1 MKEIRYCPKC
11 GKEIDADSVFC
22 THCGFTLNSS
32 IKTSIWSKMKNNQRI
47 GIVIT
52 GLWMLVHLCFF
63 VSDPLEEG
71 YNDETLWFFDSKFS
85 EFYAYGLGEFMF
97 YGVLVPAL
105 VWGVVYI
112 FTKNK
117 KVGWLLTAGLSASVF
132 VFWGTNKYDEYKNE
146 QEIVK
151 QKELQEKLE
160 NAPII
165 NREFISCTFGDSY
178 SSVLQKVKKEYR
190 ECIVDSLSDMES
202 IVLSNVSYGSR
213 IYDRMGFDFYKGKL
227 YQVYFRKTYDTEK
240 DKENAYKH
248 FQEILEQKNYPHDSE
263 KYSKYYNSSYY
274 LDKHTELKLR
284 HSIYE
289 YDGYDQYVQLVY
301 YDLNSHQKDEGL

>member
-1 MKEIRYCPKC
+1 
-11 GKEIDADSVFC
+11 
-22 THCGFTLNSS
+22 
-32 IKTSIWSKMKNNQRI
+32 
-47 GIVIT
+47 
-52 GLWMLVHLCFF
+52 
-63 VSDPLEEG
+63 
-71 YNDETLWFFDSKFS
+71 
-85 EFYAYGLGEFMF
+85 MF

-132 VFWGTNKYDEYKNE
+132 VFWGTNKYDDYKKE
-146 QEIVK
+146 QEKVK
-151 QKELQEKLE
+151 QEELE

-213 IYDRMGFDFYKGKL
+213 IYDQMRFDFYKGKL
-227 YQVYFRKTYDTEK
+227 CQISFRKNYDTEE
-240 DKENAYKH
+240 DKEKAYKH
-248 FQEILEQKNYPHDSE
+248 FQEILEQKNYPHDSK
-263 KYSKYYNSSYY
+263 KYNKYYNSFNY

>member
-11 GKEIDADSVFC
+11 GKEIDVDSTFC
-22 THCGFTLNSS
+22 THCGFTINSS
-32 IKTSIWSKMKNNQRI
+32 IETNIWSKMKNNQRI

-63 VSDPLEEG
+63 VSDPLAEG
-71 YNDETLWFFDSKFS
+71 YNDETLWFFDSEFS

-117 KVGWLLTAGLSASVF
+117 KIGWLLTAGLTASVL
-132 VFWGTNKYDEYKNE
+132 VFWGTNKY
-146 QEIVK
+146 
-151 QKELQEKLE
+151 LE

-165 NREFISCTFGDSY
+165 NREFISCTFGDDY

-190 ECIVDSLSDMES
+190 ECIVDSLSDMKF
-202 IVLSNVSYGSR
+202 IVLSNVSFGSR
-213 IYDRMGFDFYKGKL
+213 IYDRMRFDFYKGKL
-227 YQVYFRKTYDTEK
+227 YKVYFRKTYETEK

-263 KYSKYYNSSYY
+263 KYNKYNNTFYY

-284 HSIYE
+284 HSVYQ

>member
-11 GKEIDADSVFC
+11 GKEIDVDSTFC

-32 IKTSIWSKMKNNQRI
+32 IETNIWSKMKNNQRI

-71 YNDETLWFFDSKFS
+71 YNDETLWFFDSEFS

-117 KVGWLLTAGLSASVF
+117 KIGWLLTAGLTASVL
-132 VFWGTNKYDEYKNE
+132 VFWGTNKYDEYKKE
-146 QEIVK
+146 QEKVK
-151 QKELQEKLE
+151 QEELK

-165 NREFISCTFGDSY
+165 NREFISCTFGDDY

-213 IYDRMGFDFYKGKL
+213 IYDRMRFDFYKGKL
-227 YQVYFRKTYDTEK
+227 YKVYFRKTYDTEK

-263 KYSKYYNSSYY
+263 KYNKYNNTFYY
-274 LDKHTELKLR
+274 LG
-284 HSIYE
+284 I
-289 YDGYDQYVQLVY
+289 VV
-301 YDLNSHQKDEGL
+301 